1 MTDVSWTRE
10 LQVNSNDK
18 CLMVI
23 PQSDCY
29 IAINYVQF
37 NKRTGVF

>member
-1 MTDVSWTRE
+1 MTDVFWTRE

-29 IAINYVQF
+29 IDYVQF
-37 NKRTGVF
+37 NKRAGVF